1 MQKQLESAHLKV
13 IINSFGAELC
23 SVKNNNSVEFIW
35 QANKEVWARHAPV
48 LFPIVGKLKENFF
61 VYENT
66 KHELSQ
72 HGFARDMDFELIED
86 SSNSCTFE
94 LTSIPETLKKFPFD
108 FVFQINYLLQENKLI
123 TNYKVINP
131 SHKSLLFCVGAHPGF
146 NCPLLPNESFNDYYL
161 EFEKNTYKLTELD
174 NGLRTDV
181 KKNLIL
187 TDNKL
192 FLNKDVF
199 SKDALV
205 FENNQI
211 NKISLCSVKSD
222 RKITLESKD
231 WPYFGIWSKTG
242 NAEFV
247 CLEPWYGIADES
259 KTNNEL
265 IKKEGMIELAP
276 NAEFNCSF
284 SLIFN

>member
-1 MQKQLESAHLKV
+1 MQKQLESTQLKV
-13 IINSFGAELC
+13 NINSFGAELC
-23 SVKNNNSVEFIW
+23 SVKNKNSLEFIW
-35 QANKEVWARHAPV
+35 QANKGVWARHAPV
-48 LFPIVGKLKENFF
+48 LFPIVGKLKDNFL
-61 VYENT
+61 VYENI
-66 KHELSQ
+66 KYELPQ

-86 SSNSCTFE
+86 STGSCTFE
-94 LTSIPETLKKFPFD
+94 LKSNPETLKKFPFE
-108 FVFQINYLLQENKLI
+108 FVFQINYQLIENKLI

-131 SHKSLLFCVGAHPGF
+131 SHKPLLFSVGAHPGF

-161 EFEKNTYKLTELD
+161 EFEKNNYELTELD
-174 NGLRTDV
+174 NGLRTDG
-181 KKNLIL
+181 KKKLVL

-211 NKISLCSVKSD
+211 NKISLCSTKS
-222 RKITLESKD
+222 RHKITLDSNN
-231 WPYFGIWSKTG
+231 WPCFGIWSKSG
-242 NAEFV
+242 NTEFV
-247 CLEPWYGIADES
+247 CLEPWFGVADDT

-265 IKKEGMIELAP
+265 IKKEGIIELAP
-276 NAEFNCSF
+276 NAEFNSSF